1 MHFFGVKIRVPVD
14 VVSNT
19 IKTEVESTYLSV
31 NGMVALRDEVIGD
44 LTRLK

>member
-19 IKTEVESTYLSV
+19 IKTEVESTYFSV
-31 NGMVALRDEVIGD
+31 NGVALRDEEIDD